1 MKRLISTVAAR
12 GDALE
17 ALIGLALV
25 TAGVAMLSVPAAL
38 IVCGAVIFL
47 LALRP
52 LGRGRG

>member
-1 MKRLISTVAAR
+1 MKRLISTAAAR

-17 ALIGLALV
+17 ALIGLALI

-47 LALRP
+47 SALLLPVRR
-52 LGRGRG
+52 RG